1 MLVTNNDKMRL
12 LNNGLANFAGEGGSQ
27 IKLQLAAATLA
38 VIPILIIYFIF
49 HKQIIK
55 GVDNNG
61 FKG

>member
-1 MLVTNNDKMRL
+1 MRL